1 MAPGRPA
8 QRGLADITAV
18 EFRKTALPRLGEYL
32 VPQAMA
38 RTLALQCMHVAS
50 WHRGDSRPCPPMSAV
65 RCSSQGALTTH
76 AGGSL
81 TLNLGDRNLQA
92 RVCEAC
98 MSSMLSMHVN
108 RCVLLES
115 NQRFTITQR
124 TVVFLDKAVFPGVAV
139 RCVRRILGAEAGAIK
154 VLVDVKMLVGLP
166 VARNGH
172 GARMCTGIWFM
183 C

>member
-18 EFRKTALPRLGEYL
+18 EFRTTALPRLGEYL

-92 RVCEAC
+92 PSLR
-98 MSSMLSMHVN
+98 SLHVKHA
-108 RCVLLES
+108 
-115 NQRFTITQR
+115 FH
-124 TVVFLDKAVFPGVAV
+124 
-139 RCVRRILGAEAGAIK
+139 
-154 VLVDVKMLVGLP
+154 
-166 VARNGH
+166 ARE
-172 GARMCTGIWFM
+172 
-183 C
+183 